1 MLNNIY
7 EFQKIHLH
15 TQRIMYFLPLVF
27 IYFFLLPNHY
37 QLLVNADESIL
48 IKILGITV

>member
-37 QLLVNADESIL
+37 QR
-48 IKILGITV
+48 KRQTTRLG

>member
-15 TQRIMYFLPLVF
+15 TQRIMYFLPLVAALNMSRNSEAKPVL
-27 IYFFLLPNHY
+27 YFLGHLSMMFL
-37 QLLVNADESIL
+37 V
-48 IKILGITV
+48 K

>member
-15 TQRIMYFLPLVF
+15 TQRIMYFLPLVDMVL
-27 IYFFLLPNHY
+27 Y
-37 QLLVNADESIL
+37 
-48 IKILGITV
+48 

>member
-27 IYFFLLPNHY
+27 I
-37 QLLVNADESIL
+37 E
-48 IKILGITV
+48 TVSSFV

>member
-27 IYFFLLPNHY
+27 IYFLDN
-37 QLLVNADESIL
+37 QSS
-48 IKILGITV
+48 LGFANLF